1 MTSDTDLADASEPE
15 QDEKQE
21 LDLTIDIASPS
32 ACQRHVTVTVSR
44 TDIDRYFDEAYSE
57 MMPKA
62 NIPGF
67 RPGRAPRKLVES
79 HFRKDVAEQIKG
91 SLLLDSM
98 TQVTEGET
106 FSAIS
111 EPDFDFDAVDVP
123 EEGPLTFEFDIEVR
137 PEFDMPKWKGLKL
150 DKPEKSFTKADVDE
164 HLATIL
170 ERHAMLEPYDG
181 AAEEGDYL
189 ICNMRFE
196 HNGDQV
202 ANAEELSVRL
212 RPILSFPDGE
222 LKDFDKLMKSATAGT
237 EKKSKVTLST
247 EAYEEELRGEEVD
260 VEIEVLEI
268 KRLKLPELS
277 EGLLNK
283 LGGFSTEGEMRDAVQ
298 SELERQLTYFQHRRT
313 REQITAL
320 LTESADWELPPE
332 LLKRQ
337 ASREVERAIM
347 ELRSSGFSDEDIKA
361 QENWLRQNSQV
372 STAKALK
379 EHFILE
385 RIAEDEEL
393 EATDE
398 DYEKEIQMMAMQ
410 GGESPRA
417 VRSRIE
423 KRGLMDALRNQII
436 ERRAIDQI
444 TSQATF
450 NEVEYTPDKAVRSAV
465 DFAIAGTPPA
475 EIPEAKHGGDERSL
489 KQPVDRT

>member
-1 MTSDTDLADASEPE
+1 MTSDVDLADASDPE
-15 QDEKQE
+15 QSEKE
-21 LDLTIDIASPS
+21 KLDLTVDIASTS

-44 TDIDRYFDEAYSE
+44 NDIDRYFDEAFSE

-79 HFRKDVAEQIKG
+79 HFRKDVSEQIKG

-98 TQVTEGET
+98 TQVTDEEE

-137 PEFDMPKWKGLKL
+137 PEFEMPKWKGLKL
-150 DKPEKSFTKADVDE
+150 DKPVKKFAKADVDE

-170 ERHAMLEPYDG
+170 ERHALLEPHDG
-181 AAEEGDYL
+181 AAQEGDYL
-189 ICNMRFE
+189 VCNMRFE

-212 RPILSFPDGE
+212 RPILNFPDGE
-222 LKDFDKLMKSATAGT
+222 LKDFDKLMESAKAGT
-237 EKKSKVTLST
+237 KKNAKVTLST

-260 VEIEVLEI
+260 VEIEVLEV

-277 EGLLNK
+277 EGLLSK
-283 LGGFSTEGEMRDAVQ
+283 LGGFSAEGELRDAVQ
-298 SELERQLTYFQHRRT
+298 SELERQLTYYQHRRI

-320 LTESADWELPPE
+320 LTESADWDLPPD

-337 ASREVERAIM
+337 ANRELERAIM
-347 ELRSSGFSDEDIKA
+347 ELRSSGFSEEDIKA
-361 QENWLRQNSQV
+361 QENWLRQNSQE

-385 RIAEDEEL
+385 RIAEEEDF
-393 EATDE
+393 EASDD
-398 DYEKEIQMMAMQ
+398 DYEKEIQTMAMQ
-410 GGESPRA
+410 NGESPRA

-436 ERRAIDQI
+436 ERMAIDQI
-444 TSQATF
+444 TSEATF
-450 NEVEYTPDKAVRSAV
+450 NEVKYTPDKAARSAV

-475 EIPEAKHGGDERSL
+475 EIPEAKFGGDERAL
-489 KQPVDRT
+489 QQPVDRT